1 MHKAITL
8 LPLLTF
14 VYVTLPQSTIAQ
26 SGTWVQLYEKAQ
38 GQIKLSQWNEAE
50 TSLNHALPSAEK
62 MGQHDIRY
70 ALTLGSLGSVY
81 LHEKNYAD
89 AETFLLDAIE
99 LLHKADYHESE
110 LADYCFAYQD
120 LLIKTGR
127 NPEAL
132 KFNESIK
139 SLVTQKSLVTEK
151 AEPKHWIDEWRDE
164 YDSGTKSLTSAQ
176 YSVAEPHLLKAYRL
190 AELQVGVDYKALQS
204 LTALFIL
211 YRNTQNYKKIDQYFP
226 KLYPVVGKMFGPKSP
241 EMVSLLDDYSLN
253 LDSQKRTPEAQKIKQ
268 QSELIA
274 AELAN
279 KNATLASQNQKTL
292 SPLNRMSNWELL
304 RATQRELEQRE
315 HERTEEQRRHDQ
327 AFLDMHQRELDAQIH
342 EREEQESKATENQDI
357 QNIQMRA
364 NQAAQHSLWARS
376 RSNY

>member
-1 MHKAITL
+1 
-8 LPLLTF
+8 
-14 VYVTLPQSTIAQ
+14 
-26 SGTWVQLYEKAQ
+26 
-38 GQIKLSQWNEAE
+38 
-50 TSLNHALPSAEK
+50 
-62 MGQHDIRY
+62 MGRHDIRY

-81 LHEKNYAD
+81 LQEKNYAD
-89 AETFLLDAIE
+89 AETFLLEAIE
-99 LLHKADYHESE
+99 LLRKADYHEPE

-127 NPEAL
+127 NTEAL

-139 SLVTQKSLVTEK
+139 SLVTQKLLVTEK

-164 YDSGTKSLTSAQ
+164 YDAGTKSLTSAH

-211 YRNTQNYKKIDQYFP
+211 YRNTENYKKIDQYFP
-226 KLYPVVGKMFGPKSP
+226 KLYSVVGKMFGPKSP

-253 LDSQKRTPEAQKIKQ
+253 LDSQKRTSEAQKIKQ
-268 QSELIA
+268 QSEMISN
-274 AELAN
+274 EISS
-279 KNATLASQNQKTL
+279 KNTTLVPHNQRVP
-292 SPLNRMSNWELL
+292 SSLNRMTDWELI
-304 RATQRELEQRE
+304 RASQRELEQRE
-315 HERTEEQRRHDQ
+315 HERTEEQRRRDQ
-327 AFLDMHQRELDAQIH
+327 AFLDMHQRDLDAQIH
-342 EREEQESKATENQDI
+342 AREEQESKTTENQDI

-376 RSNY
+376 HSNY